1 MHFDKDLFISYAH
14 IDNQPLMEGQQ
25 GWVERFHY
33 SLATFLNMRM
43 GGKTNIWRDDAL
55 KPDDYF
61 SPEILAQFPQTAI
74 LLSVLSQRYIESK
87 WCTTEVEKFCE
98 AAEKSLGV
106 RVENKCRV
114 VKVLKDPV
122 DRALLPHPV
131 MRETLGYQFYDMG
144 TDQVPV
150 PYDSNFGPEL
160 GQKFLTTVNKLAF
173 DLSELLKMLS
183 KAEAGEKADDAP
195 AKPTVYLAE
204 CSYDQYPAREALEA
218 ELKRHGYQVLPD
230 NEMSMDEATYRT
242 QVAENLAKCQLS
254 IHLVGSAYGAIP
266 NGPSEKSI
274 VVLQNE
280 LAIMCSH
287 EHGLKRILWIPE
299 GLAPKQDAQMQ
310 FIHMLETDA
319 AAQFGADLITASQQE
334 VFKSAILAALVKL
347 ENPPVVTPKP
357 MVGEGRKLVYL
368 ICDER
373 DRMSTVPLRKV
384 LKAHGMDVEI
394 PVFEGDAATVRQA
407 NQDLMTQAS
416 GMIVYYGAGGELWKV
431 SVDGELRKAN
441 GLNRAKPVFICLAA
455 PETDAKKELMALED
469 DQLLNCMGEF
479 SDACVQAFLRAMEDS

>member
-1 MHFDKDLFISYAH
+1 MHFDQDLFISYAH

-87 WCTTEVEKFCE
+87 WCNTEVEKFCE

-144 TDQVPV
+144 SDQVPV
-150 PYDSNFGPEL
+150 TYDSNLGPEL

-173 DLSELLKMLS
+173 DLSELLKMLA
-183 KAEAGEKADDAP
+183 KAEAGEQCDAGCT
-195 AKPTVYLAE
+195 KPTVYLAE

-218 ELKRHGYQVLPD
+218 ELKRHGYPVLPD
-230 NEMSMDEATYRT
+230 NEMSMDEATYVA
-242 QVAENLAKCQLS
+242 QVAQNLAKSQLS

-280 LAIMCSH
+280 LAIQCSRD
-287 EHGLKRILWIPE
+287 HGLKRILWIPE
-299 GLAPKQDAQMQ
+299 GLAPKQDAQIK
-310 FIHMLETDA
+310 FIQTLETDA
-319 AAQFGADLITASQQE
+319 GAQFGADLITATQQE
-334 VFKSAILAALVKL
+334 VLKSTILAALVKL
-347 ENPPVVTPKP
+347 ENPPAAAPKQID
-357 MVGEGRKLVYL
+357 GNGRKLIYL

-373 DRMSTVPLRKV
+373 DRMSTVPLRKA

-394 PVFEGDAATVRQA
+394 PVFDGDAATVRQA
-407 NQDLMTQAS
+407 NQDLMTQSS
-416 GMIVYYGAGGELWKV
+416 GVIVYYGAGGELWKL
-431 SVDGELRKAN
+431 SVDGELRKAS
-441 GLNRAKPVFICLAA
+441 GSGRSKPVYTCIAA
-455 PETDAKKELMALED
+455 PETDAKKELMELEA
-469 DQLLNCMGEF
+469 DQLLNCMGGF
-479 SDACVQAFLRAMEDS
+479 SDECVQAFFRAMEDS